1 MTDRSVSIVGGG
13 LAGSEAAWMLAARG
27 IPVTLYEMRPQATT
41 PAHRTDGLAE
51 VVCSNSFGADS
62 TTSPAGILKEELRA
76 LGNTGDIDE
85 AYERLQNLP
94 GTGAPAGNESEG
106 K

>member
-1 MTDRSVSIVGGG
+1 MMLFNVKVVSK
-13 LAGSEAAWMLAARG
+13 
-27 IPVTLYEMRPQATT
+27 
-41 PAHRTDGLAE
+41 AE
-51 VVCSNSFGADS
+51 YDEN
-62 TTSPAGILKEELRA
+62 LEELRA